1 MDYSTLP
8 LGPDQIR
15 LLTIEPI
22 PPGGNLESPIKC
34 RMYVRSKPLP
44 TSAPIYDSGTIP
56 PNYISFD
63 HYVPNPPE
71 ECFGAAIRRDVA
83 KIQLENAGKEIAKE
97 QARHSRKPSALIARA
112 AEKLAAKLHHTTAAS
127 TSEDLMIPIDDI
139 PSMLTRE
146 DFLSMT
152 RDISS
157 GYPDMSIRTWESG
170 PKTYGKLPL
179 AQLNPFF
186 QVHPEY
192 EYFGTSSYSVM
203 PLPGEPQQHPKPRDN
218 SWKPE
223 NYIALSYAW
232 GLESDNHYTI
242 YINDKP
248 VSVRENL
255 FSALRHLRATLEDYF
270 CPPDAATTST
280 STSSASRK
288 RKTENECSG
297 AIWIDALCIN
307 QLSTP
312 EKNSQ
317 VQLMST
323 IYNCAGNILVWLG
336 EEDSHSNTVISF
348 LEKKSALQRQEFVEV
363 WDGSDPVTA
372 TTWRN
377 MALLRLRTVRTE
389 VLGMLFDNTD
399 MYAAGHP
406 FGPGEAKDLWDFF
419 ARGYWRR
426 LWIIQELAMGRPGMP
441 ILCGGRITLWRYVR
455 DAVLLFAGVFDQ
467 LKEAAR
473 EDFERERLRGGGG
486 EIEMEMEMEHPIA
499 HVAKIAQLEIS
510 GHRRQ
515 LPRIDPSQLVLYAP
529 AVMNEGPVLGST
541 LRQAILLGSRAEC
554 YKAHDRVYGLLSVP
568 GLPGRFQSEI
578 KVDYSKPVGEVF
590 LEFTSVCVG
599 VESLDFLAVV
609 DGVPPLGKKSKDAN
623 GEQVV
628 EEMPSWVPDYA
639 AAPERR
645 IGIIEGEW
653 RAGGETG
660 GQFPNFWGMGG
671 SCSPPKV
678 IEGKRLQC
686 SGKVVDEVVAVGA
699 VSKLDL
705 DAARALLGEGDPSL
719 FGVKHMQ
726 PDAEEAGNADG
737 TSEPSWPPAASILHK
752 VLVGGC
758 DLSGEKKAVERFKAL
773 YTAFSEEEPPK
784 GSPSHRNWHFLN
796 SSANLQIQG
805 RPLSSYFSTGRS
817 SAATAKAA
825 QAHLAMTARTKMRR
839 LIVTKSGL
847 IGLAPIATQLGDKVI
862 SIVGYGKP
870 VIARAEQSS
879 QPPEEETEE
888 ERFWREYYA
897 PKVFCLRGE
906 AYVEGMMNME
916 KMPVNSLKPE
926 LMLGSGDLGIGDLVF
941 V

>member
-8 LGPDQIR
+8 LGPNQIR
-15 LLTIEPI
+15 LLTIEPS
-22 PPGGNLESPIKC
+22 PPGGNLKSPIKC

-83 KIQLENAGKEIAKE
+83 EIQLENIGREIAKE

-112 AEKLAAKLHHTTAAS
+112 AEKLAAKLHQTTAAS
-127 TSEDLMIPIDDI
+127 TSEDIMVPIDDI

-186 QVHPEY
+186 KIHPQF
-192 EYFGTSSYSVM
+192 FGSSAYSGM

-218 SWKPE
+218 SWQPE

-232 GLESDNHYTI
+232 GLESDDHYTI

-248 VSVRENL
+248 VLVRENL
-255 FSALRHLRATLEDYF
+255 FNALRYMRASLEDYF
-270 CPPDAATTST
+270 CPPDATTST
-280 STSSASRK
+280 SSSSSSSRN
-288 RKTENECSG
+288 RKTENECTSG

-323 IYNCAGNILVWLG
+323 IYNCAANILVWLG
-336 EEDSHSNTVISF
+336 QETSHSDKVISF

-389 VLGMLFDNTD
+389 VLGMLFNNTD

-426 LWIIQELAMGRPGMP
+426 LWIIQELAMGRPGMA
-441 ILCGGRITLWRYVR
+441 ILCGGRITLWRYIR

-467 LKEAAR
+467 LREAAR
-473 EDFERERLRGGGG
+473 EDFDRERQQRGGGV
-486 EIEMEMEMEHPIA
+486 EMEMEMEHPIA

-515 LPRIDPSQLVLYAP
+515 LPRIDPGQLVLYAP
-529 AVMNEGPVLGST
+529 AVMNEGPILGST

-554 YKAHDRVYGLLSVP
+554 FKAHDRVYGLLSVP
-568 GLPGRFQSEI
+568 GLPARFQSEI
-578 KVDYSKPVGEVF
+578 KVDYSKPVGQVF
-590 LEFTSVCVG
+590 LEFTSVCVE

-609 DGVPPLGKKSKDAN
+609 DGVPPLGRKSKDAN
-623 GEQVV
+623 GEPV
-628 EEMPSWVPDYA
+628 EEKIPSWVPDYA

-660 GQFPNFWGMGG
+660 GQFPSFWGMGG

-678 IEGKRLQC
+678 IEGKKLQC
-686 SGKVVDEVVAVGA
+686 TGKVVDVVVAVGA
-699 VSKLDL
+699 VSEMDL
-705 DAARALLGEGDPSL
+705 DAARAMLGDGDPSL

-726 PDAEEAGNADG
+726 QAAEEGANADG
-737 TSEPSWPPAASILHK
+737 TAANILHK

-758 DLSGEKKAVERFKAL
+758 DLSGDKKVVERFKAL
-773 YTAFSEEEPPK
+773 YTAFSEQEPPK

-796 SSANLQIQG
+796 SSANLQIQK
-805 RPLSSYFSTGRS
+805 RPLSSYFSPGQST
-817 SAATAKAA
+817 AAAAKAA

-847 IGLAPIATQLGDKVI
+847 IGLAPITAQLGDKVI

-870 VIARAEQSS
+870 VVACAEQSG
-879 QPPEEETEE
+879 QPPEGETEE
-888 ERFWREYYA
+888 EQFWREYYA

-906 AYVEGMMNME
+906 AYVEGMMNLE

-926 LMLGSGDLGIGDLVF
+926 LMLGSGDLGIGNLVF